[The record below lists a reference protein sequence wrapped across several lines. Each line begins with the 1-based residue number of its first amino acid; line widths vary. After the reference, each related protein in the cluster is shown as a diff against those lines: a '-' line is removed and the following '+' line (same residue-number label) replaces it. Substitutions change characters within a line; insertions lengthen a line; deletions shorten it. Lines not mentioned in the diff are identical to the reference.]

1 MASPCGSAGRGRG
14 RIVIVVN
21 WRQEPAMYA
30 GTLVHETTNAT
41 AEPSELTVAFEDAHA
56 AALGIVGAD
65 AQARL

>member
-1 MASPCGSAGRGRG
+1 
-14 RIVIVVN
+14 VVN